1 MKLKVNVPSGHLSR
15 VNQKLFDMDMKH
27 SHQLGD
33 NPFGSYI
40 IIRSV
45 DVETVRKVFG
55 SYIIIRSVD
64 VETVRKVFAQLEL
77 PIATKLL
84 TK

>member
-1 MKLKVNVPSGHLSR
+1 MRLKVNVPTGHLKR

-33 NPFGSYI
+33 NIFGRYI

-45 DVETVRKVFG
+45 DFETVRKAF
-55 SYIIIRSVD
+55 D
-64 VETVRKVFAQLEL
+64 KLEL
-77 PIATKLL
+77 PFASKIL

>member
-1 MKLKVNVPSGHLSR
+1 MKLKVNVPSGHLRR

-45 DVETVRKVFG
+45 DVETVRKVFA
-55 SYIIIRSVD
+55 
-64 VETVRKVFAQLEL
+64 KLEL
-77 PIATKLL
+77 PCVTNLL
-84 TK
+84 TE

>member
-1 MKLKVNVPSGHLSR
+1 MKLKVNVPSGHLKR
-15 VNQKLFDMDMKH
+15 VNQKLFDMDMQH

-33 NPFGSYI
+33 SPFGSYI

-45 DVETVRKVFG
+45 DVETVRKVFA
-55 SYIIIRSVD
+55 
-64 VETVRKVFAQLEL
+64 KLEL
-77 PIATKLL
+77 PCVTNLL

>member
-1 MKLKVNVPSGHLSR
+1 MKLKVNVPSGHLRR

-45 DVETVRKVFG
+45 D
-55 SYIIIRSVD
+55 I
-64 VETVRKVFAQLEL
+64 ETVRKVFAKLEL
-77 PIATKLL
+77 PIATKIL

>member
-1 MKLKVNVPSGHLSR
+1 MKLKVNVPSGHLRR
-15 VNQKLFDMDMKH
+15 VNQKLFDMDMQH

-33 NPFGSYI
+33 SPFGSYI

-45 DVETVRKVFG
+45 DVETVRKVFAKL
-55 SYIIIRSVD
+55 D
-64 VETVRKVFAQLEL
+64 L
-77 PIATKLL
+77 PCATKLL